1 MEAFLKDEYDRL
13 GRSLFVSNYVID
25 RIPHFLGGDNE
36 AYNSWRQRVSR
47 LLDVDLGNIL
57 VVGSGSVG
65 CSLNPHKG
73 FAAFHDNSDIDIA
86 VISTYHFDLSWRVL
100 RGLRRGDAANN
111 VQWEAVKFHQTSLI
125 YWGCIAT
132 DKLLEVMPFAAQW
145 FEAAIEISGYSEV
158 GGRSVNFRIYRDFAS
173 LRSYHE
179 SGVRKV
185 MT

>member
-1 MEAFLKDEYDRL
+1 MEDFLKEEYDRL
-13 GRSLFVSNYVID
+13 GLALFVSNHVID
-25 RIPHFLGGDNE
+25 RIPYFLGDNRE

-47 LLDVDLGNIL
+47 LLEVDLGNIL

-65 CSLNPHKG
+65 CSLNPRKN
-73 FAAFHDNSDIDIA
+73 FAVFHDGSDIDIA

-100 RGLRRGDAANN
+100 RRLRRGDAANN
-111 VQWEAVKFHQTSLI
+111 DQWEAVKLHQTTLI

-145 FEAAIEISGYSEV
+145 LEASIQISGLPEI
-158 GGRSVNFRIYRDFAS
+158 GGRSINFRIYRDFAS

-185 MT
+185 MQ